1 MNAYSSGMKSVLKQA
16 EQMGRGGDT
25 ILAHINPE
33 EAMMLKR
40 MGGSGGRNPM
50 TGLREYKKAKDENQ
64 LAVFWKILFK
74 DCQSGI
80 KKAGKQYDEQVKM

>member
-1 MNAYSSGMKSVLKQA
+1 MITLKLTQKEAQA
-16 EQMGRGGDT
+16 
-25 ILAHINPE
+25 ILSAAE
-33 EAMMLKR
+33 
-40 MGGSGGRNPM
+40 
-50 TGLREYKKAKDENQ
+50 TFFEYNIKKAKDENQ